1 MKEFRTINEIT
12 FVAIKSESEF
22 NVLEKNWHV
31 VISNVDE
38 KGVMN
43 WKATNNDGLTIEY
56 KTNLYYMKK
65 RLLGEYSSKP
75 KEKGT
80 NVKKIG
86 TTQKLTTKGVK
97 LENFDAMFE
106 KACAMKQELNELR
119 NKLESYNN
127 ILLMFDGANE
137 TLKFVKYLQEK
148 QNNEIKY
155 IRQNQRAKKLFSERY
170 EIATTHLEK
179 LEKQL
184 IKLVMLDK
192 FDEIPTLK
200 QTIQAQKK
208 HIEKMKIQAERF

>member
-1 MKEFRTINEIT
+1 MKEFSTINEIT
-12 FVAIKSESEF
+12 FVAIKSESQF
-22 NVLEKNWHV
+22 NVLEKNWNV
-31 VISNVDE
+31 EISNVDE

-43 WKATNNDGLTIEY
+43 WKATNKDGLTIEY

-80 NVKKIG
+80 NVQKIG
-86 TTQKLTTKGVK
+86 TTKKLTTKGVK

-106 KACAMKQELNELR
+106 KACNMLQEYKQAVKIVEKYNEIFNKNDFPNNEL
-119 NKLESYNN
+119 KL
-127 ILLMFDGANE
+127 LQ
-137 TLKFVKYLQEK
+137 YLQSEQK
-148 QNNEIKY
+148 ESISK
-155 IRQNQRAKKLFSERY
+155 IRQNQRAKKLFTERY
-170 EIATTHLEK
+170 EIAINHLEK

-200 QTIQAQKK
+200 QEIKLQKE
-208 HIEKMKIQAERF
+208 HIEKMKIQSERF